1 MSAYRAAGYRAAR
14 EPDSP
19 GRVITALADDTRR
32 QAFELL
38 ADRPM
43 AVGELAA
50 ELPVSRPA
58 VSQHLKI
65 LKDAGLVDELRQG
78 TRRVYSINPRGAE
91 PLRDYLD
98 RFWNMALARFAE
110 VAEHHDRDTAHARKR
125 QVRRRKGRT

>member
-1 MSAYRAAGYRAAR
+1 MRTYEARADAG
-14 EPDSP
+14 SP
-19 GRVITALADDTRR
+19 ARVISALADDTRR
-32 QAFELL
+32 RAFELL
-38 ADRPM
+38 ADHPM

-65 LKDAGLVDELRQG
+65 LKEAGLVDELRQG

-98 RFWNMALARFAE
+98 RFWTVALARFAE
-110 VAEHHDRDTAHARKR
+110 VAEHHGGDAVPAGKR
-125 QVRRRKGRT
+125 QVRRRKRRA